1 MATSMATLQLT
12 GFTTDAQQDLQI
24 RTSLAS
30 TQPPLQ
36 SADLTLQQAINAS
49 ATMLQ
54 SSPFAFNI
62 PASQT
67 FNTSSQMAFA
77 SPYDMPLHSSP
88 TQEFIPTTQSQMQS
102 NLESF
107 IMNTTIPHM
116 APIES
121 MTSPA
126 PNFTNQELFQM
137 VDDSWQ
143 TSVMP
148 MNTAYVNAHM
158 TQHTP
163 ESQGFLGPRS
173 FSNHSESD
181 NSWILIDSGRQSL
194 DDYSDSSNVVS
205 PQILHV
211 RADSNSSDNIPSN
224 QSVHSFDD
232 HEIFPISPE
241 PESQIHTSY
250 NSSRNSP
257 DHGLPSVPIQ
267 SIPVAPASSPAGPL
281 SHSPSSSPPS
291 GSSPKSKQRKTSPS
305 SVTHKTIS
313 KKKTTSAGAAK
324 GDKSEKR
331 IGRRRG
337 PLKPEQRQSA
347 HEIRK
352 LRACLR
358 CKFLKKVCDK
368 GDPCT
373 GCQPSHARLWQV
385 PCTRIDIKDIGY
397 FAKEWNAD
405 YERHVTLGFS
415 IANIKSFDNHE
426 QLIYITHGYGFC
438 LPIWARRVYVHDE
451 ECFDADW
458 VEQRDDNQHTFE
470 VSTSHLTAGADG
482 IAKSAVSE
490 YVDMHL
496 DNGFDHF
503 VKGYFDDTPF
513 LSELL
518 KSIHQYYLATGQ
530 ENIRKGLR
538 FVIAYALT
546 LHITMVHGLS
556 EDETAIGK
564 IEEQASCYYGQT
576 CAPVMINFQVKRA
589 MADLWRDLMKEVLE
603 ELSAL
608 YSSVYNGEKFKNWP
622 TIFMLAA
629 LILSVWEMMQF
640 DSYYRVPDEG
650 VADKFCNEME
660 HVPVGVIVGLF
671 GAISTKL
678 PTFLEWDTEKHG
690 SVWNGNVAVCDTMTA
705 VRSHVEKH
713 GKI

>member
-1 MATSMATLQLT
+1 MATLQLT
-12 GFTTDAQQDLQI
+12 GFNTDAQQDLQI

-30 TQPPLQ
+30 TQPSLQ
-36 SADLTLQQAINAS
+36 SADLTLQQAINAAS
-49 ATMLQ
+49 ANMLQ
-54 SSPFAFNI
+54 TSPFAFNL
-62 PASQT
+62 PTSQG
-67 FNTSSQMAFA
+67 FNASSQMAFA

-88 TQEFIPTTQSQMQS
+88 TQEFIPTSQSQMQS
-102 NLESF
+102 SLESYL
-107 IMNTTIPHM
+107 MNNPM
-116 APIES
+116 AHLAQMES
-121 MTSPA
+121 MTNSP
-126 PNFTNQELFQM
+126 PNFGNQELFQM

-143 TSVMP
+143 TGVMP
-148 MNTAYVNAHM
+148 MNATYVNPSMA
-158 TQHTP
+158 QHTP
-163 ESQGFLGPRS
+163 ENQGFLGPRS
-173 FSNHSESD
+173 FSNQSESD
-181 NSWILIDSGRQSL
+181 GSWILIGDASGRQSL
-194 DDYSDSSNVVS
+194 DGYSDSSNGVS

-211 RADSNSSDNIPSN
+211 RADSNSSDHVGSN
-224 QSVHSFDD
+224 NSVHSFDD
-232 HEIFPISPE
+232 PDIFPTSPE
-241 PESQIHTSY
+241 PDSQAHTSY
-250 NSSRNSP
+250 PSSRNSP
-257 DHGLPSVPIQ
+257 DHGLPSIPIQ
-267 SIPVAPASSPAGPL
+267 GIPVAPASSPAGPL
-281 SHSPSSSPPS
+281 SHSPSSSS
-291 GSSPKSKQRKTSPS
+291 SSSSSPKSKQRKTSPS
-305 SVTHKTIS
+305 TLTHKTIS
-313 KKKTTSAGAAK
+313 KKKNSSITSVK

-385 PCTRIDIKDIGY
+385 PCTRIDIKDIGS
-397 FAKEWNAD
+397 FIKEWNAD
-405 YERHVTLGFS
+405 YERHLTLGFS
-415 IANIKSFDNHE
+415 VANIKSFDTHE

-438 LPIWARRVYVHDE
+438 LPIWARRVYVHDQ
-451 ECFDADW
+451 ECFDIDW
-458 VEQRDDNQHTFE
+458 VEQRDLNQTSFE
-470 VSTSHLTAGADG
+470 VPTCHLSAGADG
-482 IAKSAVSE
+482 VAKNVVSE

-496 DNGFDHF
+496 DNGFEHF
-503 VKGYFDDTPF
+503 IKEYFDDTPF
-513 LSELL
+513 VIELL
-518 KSIHQYYLATGQ
+518 KSIYQYYLATGQ

-538 FVIAYALT
+538 FFIAYALT
-546 LHITMVHGLS
+546 LHITLVHGLS
-556 EDETAIGK
+556 DEESGIGK
-564 IEEQASCYYGQT
+564 IEDRSSNWYGQT

-629 LILSVWEMMQF
+629 IILSVWEMMQF
-640 DSYYRVPDEG
+640 DSHYRVPDEG

-690 SVWNGNVAVCDTMTA
+690 NVWNGNMAVCDTMTA